1 DEAGYSQVLHL
12 ETPKSVVPGSEWG
25 ELLVSGGLALPVI
38 ANSDQ
43 NGGLSQALSS
53 LTTLLSLQHLGSKA
67 NETLKQSA
75 MQNLPGHIQTILS
88 YRKPDNSFS
97 EHQMLGS
104 HKSTVAILEMLTK
117 VQNYFNIDPD
127 LIQGIK
133 RWVQLRQEDDG
144 SFLPL
149 PADVKLTS
157 YENDNKIPENKIRD
171 NETLSFEHIVEMT
184 AETIITL
191 FEIGIESDADSETL
205 QKAKIFLEN
214 GLPKIESST
223 TIATVALALVLVRSA
238 TATWAIE
245 KLRNA
250 STTEDGEFGW
260 PHPIPKRDAADW
272 LYESEVGK
280 TLKEPVVST
289 MEDYKASIYALMTFC
304 LIRDLRFAESVT
316 KYLFYRSHM
325 LDRHSELLYPVV
337 KAFTMY
343 DSLAK
348 DKHRALTV
356 SLATSGME
364 LTDTLELKPEKQ
376 PQLLHLPSLPTKVF
390 VYATGAGCA

>member
-1 DEAGYSQVLHL
+1 ME
-12 ETPKSVVPGSEWG
+12 KSV
-25 ELLVSGGLALPVI
+25 
-38 ANSDQ
+38 
-43 NGGLSQALSS
+43 
-53 LTTLLSLQHLGSKA
+53 TTLIYIFSD
-67 NETLKQSA
+67 KQ
-75 MQNLPGHIQTILS
+75 IQTILS

-104 HKSTVAILEMLTK
+104 HRATVAILEILTK

-149 PADVKLTS
+149 PADVKLSPNEIDTRNQDG
-157 YENDNKIPENKIRD
+157 EITKT
-171 NETLSFEHIVEMT
+171 NETLSFEHIVEIT
-184 AETIITL
+184 AETVITL

-205 QKAKIFLEN
+205 LKAKIFLEN

-223 TIATVALALVLVRSA
+223 TIATVALALVLARSA

-280 TLKEPVVST
+280 TLKEPIVC
-289 MEDYKASIYALMTFC
+289 K
-304 LIRDLRFAESVT
+304 
-316 KYLFYRSHM
+316 
-325 LDRHSELLYPVV
+325 
-337 KAFTMY
+337 
-343 DSLAK
+343 
-348 DKHRALTV
+348 
-356 SLATSGME
+356 
-364 LTDTLELKPEKQ
+364 
-376 PQLLHLPSLPTKVF
+376 
-390 VYATGAGCA
+390 